1 MPTFCFNAVITCQP
15 IRPSYVQKQPVMNAL
30 TPPTSHMASTSLD
43 ADSTAALLPWAA
55 LADEIEVLLQQTQNS
70 QSVSVPP
77 RIVMPTTAGNCLF
90 CMPATDGKVAMT
102 KLISFTPGNAAAGR
116 PTIQGDIVVFD
127 ALTGERQLILD
138 GPTITARRT
147 AAVSLLAAR
156 RLAPSPQ
163 GPLLIIGAGV
173 QGLAHLQAFAAGLGT
188 REVWV
193 HSRSSASAQKLVQQA
208 RDMGLIAQEASD
220 LAQAVR
226 HCSLI
231 VTCTPAQ
238 AVVLHEAPRS
248 DAFVCAVGAFTP
260 QMVEL
265 SPELC
270 LHFQEQGSVV
280 VDTEDA
286 VHEAGDLL
294 QAGMDVA
301 SLPTLAHVVQQNWQ
315 RPTGPVLFKSCGW
328 GGWDLAATRLALRQ
342 YQHLKS

>member
-1 MPTFCFNAVITCQP
+1 
-15 IRPSYVQKQPVMNAL
+15 MNAL
-30 TPPTSHMASTSLD
+30 TSPTSHAPSASLD
-43 ADSTAALLPWAA
+43 ADATAALLPWSA
-55 LADEIEVLLQQTQNS
+55 LADEIETLLQQAQNS

-77 RIVMPTTAGNCLF
+77 RIVMPTAAGNCLF

-127 ALTGERQLILD
+127 AFTGQRQLMLD

-147 AAVSLLAAR
+147 AAVSLVAAR
-156 RLAPSPQ
+156 RLAASPQ

-173 QGLAHLQAFAAGLGT
+173 QGKAHLHAFAEGLGT
-188 REVWV
+188 REVWI
-193 HSRSSASAQKLVQQA
+193 HSRSAASAQTLLEQA
-208 RDMGLIAQEASD
+208 QALGLNARIANDLQEA
-220 LAQAVR
+220 AQ
-226 HCSLI
+226 HCPLI

-238 AVVLHEAPRS
+238 AVVLNEAPRH

-265 SPELC
+265 APALC
-270 LHFQEQGSVV
+270 QRFLEKGKVV

-301 SLPTLAHVVQQNWQ
+301 SLPTLANVVQQGWP
-315 RPTGPVLFKSCGW
+315 RPTGAVLFKSCGW

-342 YQHLKS
+342 HQQK

>member
-1 MPTFCFNAVITCQP
+1 MPTFCFNAVTFCQP
-15 IRPSYVQKQPVMNAL
+15 LPPHTHAKKPAMNAL
-30 TPPTSHMASTSLD
+30 TSPTSHAPSASLD
-43 ADSTAALLPWAA
+43 ADATAALLPWSA
-55 LADEIEVLLQQTQNS
+55 LADEIETLLQQAQNS

-77 RIVMPTTAGNCLF
+77 RIVMPTAAGNCLF

-127 ALTGERQLILD
+127 AFTGQRQLMLD

-147 AAVSLLAAR
+147 AAVSLVAAR
-156 RLAPSPQ
+156 RLAASPQ

-173 QGLAHLQAFAAGLGT
+173 QGKAHLQAFAEGLGT
-188 REVWV
+188 REVWI
-193 HSRSSASAQKLVQQA
+193 HSRSAASAQTLLEQA
-208 RDMGLIAQEASD
+208 QALGLNARITNDLQEA
-220 LAQAVR
+220 AQ
-226 HCSLI
+226 HCPLI

-238 AVVLHEAPRS
+238 AVVLNEAPRP

-265 SPELC
+265 APALC
-270 LHFQEQGSVV
+270 QRFLEKGKVV

-342 YQHLKS
+342 HQQK